1 MSLVGADLK
10 GKVAVIT
17 GGSSGIGLGLSLAFA
32 ELGCHVVP
40 TSEPGTE
47 ARVQETVRKLSS
59 LGVRSLALTTDVTC
73 ADQVD
78 RLMERTVKELG
89 RLDVVVNCAGITI
102 RTPSVDMSEKD
113 WRAVIDINLTGTF
126 LVCQRAGRVMLK
138 QRSGSLINIASLCSY
153 VAYPEVVGYCA
164 SKGGVIMVTRA
175 LAAEWAASGVRV
187 NAIAPG
193 DILTPLT
200 RSMVDR
206 DPDRRKRM
214 ESRIPMGRL
223 GEVEEVAGAAIY
235 LASDASQYVTGH
247 TIVVDGGHLA
257 QGI

>member
-1 MSLVGADLK
+1 MKLVGADLK

-47 ARVQETVRKLSS
+47 ARIQEAVEKVSS
-59 LGVRSLALTTDVTC
+59 FGVRSLTVATDVTR
-73 ADQVD
+73 ADHVD
-78 RLMERTVKELG
+78 RLIQSTVDELG
-89 RLDVVVNCAGITI
+89 RLDVVINCAGVTI
-102 RTPSVDMSEKD
+102 RSPSVEMSEQN
-113 WRAVIDINLTGTF
+113 WRTVIDVNLTGTF
-126 LVCQRAGRVMLK
+126 FVCQRAGRIMVK
-138 QRSGSLINIASLCSY
+138 QRSGSIINIASLCSY

-164 SKGGVIMVTRA
+164 SKGGVLMVTRA
-175 LAAEWAASGVRV
+175 LASEWATSGVRV

-214 ESRIPMGRL
+214 ETRIPMRRL
-223 GEVEEVAGAAIY
+223 GEVEEVTGAAIY